1 MKLSQRLGLGASV
14 GGNAA
19 WLLEI
24 EDGNELRDD
33 VDSSAAGDVDWVGFN
48 GAFGDAQDVAEELIA
63 AQQYARLVRTTT
75 FDRLP
80 VHYEGV
86 RGLSASLTVVH
97 PENADETYV
106 VMTHTGGFVTAL
118 MLSKTPFPSR
128 YDVPVTDSLE
138 SVVIIDVKEHQV
150 ISVAVYTK

>member
-1 MKLSQRLGLGASV
+1 MGNKTPTQLSFEQKLKDMNV
-14 GGNAA
+14 P
-19 WLLEI
+19 
-24 EDGNELRDD
+24 
-33 VDSSAAGDVDWVGFN
+33 
-48 GAFGDAQDVAEELIA
+48 
-63 AQQYARLVRTTT
+63 
-75 FDRLP
+75 LP

-86 RGLSASLTVVH
+86 RSLSAALTIVH

-106 VMTHTGGFVTAL
+106 VMTRTGGFVTAL

-138 SVVIIDVKEHQV
+138 SVVIIDVKEHRV